1 MSRRWSVDFKR
12 ILEANSVHSCGMEL
26 NKPICDYMGSVCEH
40 LLGGGVKP
48 LKTIEAGEA
57 VSFIILH
64 KFVTYFT

>member
-48 LKTIEAGEA
+48 LKTIEAGKK
-57 VSFIILH
+57 VLH
-64 KFVTYFT
+64 RFCTYLTCI